1 MLEHEQS
8 LLYHIILQKGKL
20 GFGEEEGI
28 AQGHT
33 AVVTNGRPLSVLQ
46 ELMK

>member
-8 LLYHIILQKGKL
+8 LLSHIILQKGKL

-33 AVVTNGRPLSVLQ
+33 AVVTNGRLLSVLQ